1 MPRKKRDIRADYR
14 KAGFNERQG
23 KGDHVVYSHPLL
35 KESYAV
41 AGVDGKDALPYDEK
55 NLRKAKHVLA
65 QATKKLRQ
73 QQQKGKQP

>member
-1 MPRKKRDIRADYR
+1 
-14 KAGFNERQG
+14 
-23 KGDHVVYSHPLL
+23 VYSHPLL

-41 AGVDGKDALPYDEK
+41 AGVDGKVALPYGEK